1 MRIRFNPFLLAPTYV
16 SSFDYRS
23 WLQKIEPFS
32 LSADYMEDW
41 QRLKGIVES
50 MERTEILSATEDY
63 LHSVHRTKL
72 CRFRD
77 YLEFS
82 LNLEENLIH
91 VCSYSRFC
99 ILWDIN
105 TKRRRINSI
114 RRQFQNAQ

>member
-1 MRIRFNPFLLAPTYV
+1 
-16 SSFDYRS
+16 
-23 WLQKIEPFS
+23 
-32 LSADYMEDW
+32 
-41 QRLKGIVES
+41 

-63 LHSVHRTKL
+63 LYSVHRTKL

-77 YLEFS
+77 YLEFR